1 MIEDA
6 LPKMT
11 PAILALA
18 DGTLFFG
25 NSIGAPGE
33 TVGEI
38 VFNTSMAGY
47 QEILT
52 DPSYAEQLI
61 TLTYPH
67 IGNTGINAD
76 DFESNRVYAAG
87 LIIRELSLTASHF
100 LATQSLSDFL
110 KKQNTVAIANI
121 DTRKLTRILRE
132 KGAQNGCIITGAH
145 NAEIAIEKARNFVG
159 LTNKNLASIVS
170 TKKKYQYQHND
181 HHQVKS
187 LAHVVVLDFGVKKNI
202 LNLLHDRN
210 CLVTV
215 VPENTSVDHI
225 LKLKPDGIVLS
236 NGPGDP
242 AACHEIIQR
251 VRALINSG
259 IPIFGICLGIQL
271 LALAFGAKTM
281 KMKFGHHGANHPIQ
295 DVQTKKVFI
304 TSQNHGFCVD
314 KNSLPDDLIVTHV
327 SLFDESIQG
336 FKHKNLPI
344 FAFQGHPE
352 ASPGPQDIVCLFD
365 EFVKKISVTLCQN
378 EQI

>member
-132 KGAQNGCIITGAH
+132 NGAQNGCIITGAH

-295 DVQTKKVFI
+295 DVQTKKVFR
-304 TSQNHGFCVD
+304 
-314 KNSLPDDLIVTHV
+314 
-327 SLFDESIQG
+327 
-336 FKHKNLPI
+336 
-344 FAFQGHPE
+344 
-352 ASPGPQDIVCLFD
+352 
-365 EFVKKISVTLCQN
+365 
-378 EQI
+378 